1 MLDILI
7 TFLVFCLRR
16 IRGLWYLVRGPDI
29 IDKAYLSAEG
39 KPFMISTPS
48 NDHWLVT
55 SNDLITELVNAP
67 LENLSLHAVAKEILQ
82 PKYTMFGF
90 EWQDQRGVEGTG
102 FVRALRSRLTAHL
115 PILMPELQRIVETA
129 IADELAVPGN
139 DGFVH
144 CRLFSMIKRTVTKV
158 NCFAFFGEDLAQ
170 NLEFTAAA
178 LEFPQRVILAAEIL
192 RITPGFL
199 RRSVANLVTRQHYA
213 VRILFRYLEPIVEK
227 RLATRAKSTSSMQE
241 DAPVGFSFRHK
252 LASSANHLQ
261 MDCMQ
266 WLIDTSPRK
275 IQWTTTRMVGEI
287 IAVWFGS
294 VHQLAMT
301 TTYAIE
307 DLCLHNDYVE
317 PLRAEI
323 QQYLAGSCRRRV
335 AEMPLLDS
343 FVRES
348 IRCTNSD
355 ASGCWQSFLDGYM
368 QPLLIQAVTVRRKA
382 LAPFVFSDGLE
393 VAEGDWVCIPQRA
406 MMRDRDRIRYQNPQ
420 AFDGFRFAR
429 ANKQL
434 RAGDVPLDVP
444 ESSPLTMTD
453 VSVDWPIWGLGN
465 TACPGRFYATTIL
478 KLIMVC
484 ILEGWECRLEDAG
497 SQRWRTW
504 RSSIVPREGTVVLF
518 KRKE

>member
-1 MLDILI
+1 MLEIVV
-7 TFLVFCLRR
+7 TFLIFCLRR
-16 IRGLWYLVRGPDI
+16 IRGLWYLARGPDI
-29 IDKAYLSAEG
+29 IDKAYLSAKG
-39 KPFMISTPS
+39 KPFKISTPS
-48 NDHWLVT
+48 NDHLLVT
-55 SNDLITELVNAP
+55 SNNHITELVNAP
-67 LENLSLHAVAKEILQ
+67 LQNLSLHAVAKEILQ

-115 PILMPELQRIVETA
+115 PILMPELQRIVESA
-129 IADELAVPGN
+129 IADELAAPGS

-170 NLEFTAAA
+170 NPEFTAAA

-199 RRSVANLVTRQHYA
+199 RRSVADLVTRQHYA
-213 VRILFRYLEPIVEK
+213 VRTLFRYLEPIVEQ
-227 RLATRAKSTSSMQE
+227 RLAARAKSTSSIPE
-241 DAPVGFSFRHK
+241 DAP
-252 LASSANHLQ
+252 

-294 VHQLAMT
+294 VHQLAMVRQQARTT

-307 DLCLHNDYVE
+307 DLCLHDDYVE

-355 ASGCWQSFLDGYM
+355 A
-368 QPLLIQAVTVRRKA
+368 ITVRRKA
-382 LAPFVFSDGLE
+382 LTPFAFSDGLE

-406 MMRDRDRIRYQNPQ
+406 MMRDRIRYRNPQ
-420 AFDGFRFAR
+420 EFDGFRFAR

-434 RAGDVPLDVP
+434 RAGDVSREVP
-444 ESSPLTMTD
+444 ERSPLTMTD

-465 TACPGRFYATTIL
+465 TACPGRFYAATIL
-478 KLIMVC
+478 KLIMSTVEDVAVERCTPRGVQMQLKRIC
-484 ILEGWECRLEDAG
+484 I
-497 SQRWRTW
+497 
-504 RSSIVPREGTVVLF
+504 
-518 KRKE
+518 